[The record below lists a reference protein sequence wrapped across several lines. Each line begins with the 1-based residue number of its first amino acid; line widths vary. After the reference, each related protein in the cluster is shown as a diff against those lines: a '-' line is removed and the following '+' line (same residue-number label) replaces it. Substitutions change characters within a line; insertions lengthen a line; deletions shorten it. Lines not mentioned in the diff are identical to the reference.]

1 MATIAFHTELVVP
14 VAGGPL
20 TVAVAGPGEPGA
32 APLVLGVHGITG
44 SHRSLAVP
52 ARHLAARDIT
62 FLAPDLRGRGASA
75 GLPGPYG
82 LDAHVADLMAVLG
95 YWGAERAV
103 LTGHSMG
110 AYIVAR
116 LAAAHPGRS
125 AGVVLVDG
133 GLPLPV
139 APGTDTGAA
148 LEAVLGPALARL
160 RMEFASPADY
170 RDFWRRHPA
179 FADRWSPDVE
189 SYVDYDLDGPLG
201 ALRSKVV
208 ESAVRADGRDLL
220 DSAAA
225 GKAVAAVPAPVVLL
239 RAPRGL
245 ADEPC
250 PLLSEAMV
258 DEARRAVP
266 GMRDVLVA
274 DTNHYL
280 IVLGTREAAAVAA
293 EIARV
298 TASVGPHAVDSAP
311 STSLS
316 GNVNGAPD
324 AGRGLAPTTDG
335 NRRQESGWR

>member
-1 MATIAFHTELVVP
+1 MTDPTVFHTELAVP

-20 TVAVAGPGEPGA
+20 TVAVSGPGAPCA

-44 SHRSLAVP
+44 SHRQMAVL
-52 ARHLAARDIT
+52 ARHLAARGIT

-75 GLPGPYG
+75 RLPGPYG
-82 LDAHVADLMAVLG
+82 LDAHVADLVAVLG

-103 LTGHSMG
+103 LAGHSMG

-133 GLPLPV
+133 GLSMRVPPD
-139 APGTDTGAA
+139 TDPDAV

-160 RMEFASPADY
+160 RMEFASLEDY

-179 FADRWSPDVE
+179 FAHRWNSDVE
-189 SYVDYDLDGPLG
+189 GCVDYDLDGPPG
-201 ALRSKVV
+201 ALRSRVV
-208 ESAVRADGRDLL
+208 EPAVRADGRDLL

-225 GKAVAAVPAPVVLL
+225 WEAVAAVPEPVVLV

-245 ADEPC
+245 ADEPD
-250 PLLSEAMV
+250 PLLSEAVV
-258 DEARRAVP
+258 DEARRTVP
-266 GMRDVLVA
+266 GLRDVLVD

-280 IVLGTREAAAVAA
+280 IMLGDREAAAVAA

-298 TASVGPHAVDSAP
+298 TGGDRRR
-311 STSLS
+311 LS
-316 GNVNGAPD
+316 G
-324 AGRGLAPTTDG
+324 T
-335 NRRQESGWR
+335 QCHS

>member
-1 MATIAFHTELVVP
+1 MTDPTAFHTELVVP

-20 TVAVAGPGEPGA
+20 TVAVAGPGAPCA
-32 APLVLGVHGITG
+32 ASLVLGVHGITG
-44 SHRSLAVP
+44 SHRQMAVL

-82 LDAHVADLMAVLG
+82 LDAHVADLAAVLD

-103 LTGHSMG
+103 LAGHSMG

-133 GLPLPV
+133 GLPMRVP
-139 APGTDTGAA
+139 PDTDTDPDAV

-160 RMEFASPADY
+160 RMEFTSLDDY

-179 FADRWSPDVE
+179 FAHRWNSDVE
-189 SYVDYDLDGPLG
+189 GYVDYDLDGPPG

-208 ESAVRADGRDLL
+208 EPAVRADGRDLL
-220 DSAAA
+220 DGAAA
-225 GKAVAAVPAPVVLL
+225 WDAVAAVPEPVVLV

-245 ADEPC
+245 ANEPN
-250 PLLSEAMV
+250 PLLSEAVV
-258 DEARRAVP
+258 DEAKRTVP
-266 GMRDVLVA
+266 GMRDVLVD

-280 IVLGTREAAAVAA
+280 IVFGDREAAAVAA
-293 EIARV
+293 EIVRV
-298 TASVGPHAVDSAP
+298 TGGDRRRP
-311 STSLS
+311 
-316 GNVNGAPD
+316 GG
-324 AGRGLAPTTDG
+324 GRA
-335 NRRQESGWR
+335 E

>member
-1 MATIAFHTELVVP
+1 MTDPTAFHTELAVP

-20 TVAVAGPGEPGA
+20 TVAVSGPGAPCA

-44 SHRSLAVP
+44 SHRQMAVL

-82 LDAHVADLMAVLG
+82 LDAHVADLVAVLG

-103 LTGHSMG
+103 LAGHSMG

-133 GLPLPV
+133 GLPMRVP
-139 APGTDTGAA
+139 PDTDPDAV

-160 RMEFASPADY
+160 RMEFASLDDY
-170 RDFWRRHPA
+170 RNFWRRHPA
-179 FADRWSPDVE
+179 FAHRWNSDVE
-189 SYVDYDLDGPLG
+189 GYVDYDLDGPPG

-220 DSAAA
+220 DGAATWD
-225 GKAVAAVPAPVVLL
+225 AVAAVPEPVVLV

-245 ADEPC
+245 ANEPN
-250 PLLSEAMV
+250 PLLSEAV
-258 DEARRAVP
+258 IDEAKRTVP
-266 GMRDVLVA
+266 GMRDVLVD

-280 IVLGTREAAAVAA
+280 IVLGDREAAAVAA
-293 EIARV
+293 EIARM
-298 TASVGPHAVDSAP
+298 TGGRNSVMALNATHDP
-311 STSLS
+311 
-316 GNVNGAPD
+316 
-324 AGRGLAPTTDG
+324 
-335 NRRQESGWR
+335 

>member
-1 MATIAFHTELVVP
+1 MMDLTIDRVPPAFHTEFAVP

-20 TVAVAGPGEPGA
+20 TVAVAGPGEPGV

-44 SHRSLAVP
+44 SHRLLVAL

-82 LDAHVADLMAVLG
+82 LDVHVADLVAVLG

-103 LTGHSMG
+103 LAGHSMG

-133 GLPLPV
+133 GLSLGVP
-139 APGTDTGAA
+139 PGTDADTV
-148 LEAVLGPALARL
+148 LEAILGPALARL
-160 RMEFASPADY
+160 RMEFASPEDY

-179 FADRWSPDVE
+179 FAHRWNSDVE
-189 SYVDYDLDGPLG
+189 GYVDYDLDGPPG
-201 ALRSKVV
+201 ALRSKVL
-208 ESAVRADGRDLL
+208 EAAVRADGRDLL
-220 DSAAA
+220 DGAATWE
-225 GKAVAAVPAPVVLL
+225 AVAAVPEPVVLV

-245 ADEPC
+245 ADEPG
-250 PLLSEAMV
+250 PLLPEAVV
-258 DEARRAVP
+258 DEARRTVR
-266 GMRDVLVA
+266 GIREVLVD

-280 IVLGTREAAAVAA
+280 IVLGGRESAAVAA
-293 EIARV
+293 EIVRV
-298 TASVGPHAVDSAP
+298 TASATWS
-311 STSLS
+311 
-316 GNVNGAPD
+316 
-324 AGRGLAPTTDG
+324 
-335 NRRQESGWR
+335 